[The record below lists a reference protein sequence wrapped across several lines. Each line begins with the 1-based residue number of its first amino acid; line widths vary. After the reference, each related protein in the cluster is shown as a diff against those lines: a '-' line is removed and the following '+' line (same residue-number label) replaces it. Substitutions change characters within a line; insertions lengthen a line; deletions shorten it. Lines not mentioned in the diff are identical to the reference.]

1 MSSIFTGSAATRA
14 ATRAPASPHGL
25 ALVTRV
31 WRRHFDAFLRV
42 WHTESTG
49 ILGEPIFALA
59 AFGAGLA
66 YLGGGSVF
74 G

>member
-1 MSSIFTGSAATRA
+1 MR
-14 ATRAPASPHGL
+14 PPL
-25 ALVTRV
+25 
-31 WRRHFDAFLRV
+31 
-42 WHTESTG
+42 
-49 ILGEPIFALA
+49 ALA